1 MNLQED
7 KTNMYDYDIKT
18 SVQLFNTTV
27 HNINTDGEAGKVA
40 YIGSFPSMNNDVY
53 ECTSL
58 KELRDHYGIEK
69 GTWKETEFE
78 GGRDGRRLFMEGFSG
93 YRGVSSLITVNTC
106 EVDNPVS
113 NKNLNLNAL
122 SESSFTVETV
132 DGESDASEDRK
143 VQDAMIMTWDRLKKA
158 LSKIADDDFD
168 MLFIGNDLHEA
179 ATDGHSIIDVY
190 TLILNFLNNNFAT
203 KRPAYLIGAV
213 KTNDVQDQPSGLG
226 SKEINV
232 NGNETANPPRYGAK
246 QICDVFRRN
255 AKGQLEKIDEPGKK
269 IDSNE
274 LAVGALFYNGGTIL
288 GEEVGPG
295 EFAAHMCG
303 WIATL
308 PVNQDLT
315 YLTIPGVTDISEE
328 LYLGVNDAG
337 AILNKMG
344 INILKPKSRKDHT
357 YYVNNSITPNGWH
370 LNHVRAVS
378 YLLKRYAF
386 EGGLGIN
393 NLVTQLEKFKA
404 NINSITNDVMDK
416 IDIITDVTFEDEI
429 TVIDPYHIAL
439 AMNVELAGV
448 VTRIDIGVSMNLQN
462 YN

>member
-1 MNLQED
+1 
-7 KTNMYDYDIKT
+7 MYNYDIKT
-18 SVQLFNTTV
+18 SVQLFNTTI
-27 HNINTDGEAGKVA
+27 HNINTDGEAGRVA

-58 KELRDHYGIEK
+58 KQLRDHYGIEK

-78 GGRDGRRLFMEGFSG
+78 GGRDGRRLFMEGFSE

-106 EVDNPVS
+106 EVDNPIA
-113 NKNLNLNAL
+113 NRNLDLNAL
-122 SESSFTVETV
+122 TDSSFTVETE
-132 DGESDASEDRK
+132 DNESDASEDRK
-143 VQDAMIMTWDRLKKA
+143 VQDAMYMTWDRLKKA

-179 ATDGHSIIDVY
+179 ATDGHTIIDVY

-213 KTNDVQDQPSGLG
+213 TTKDAQDQPSGLP

-232 NGNETANPPRYGAK
+232 NGDETTTPVRYGAK
-246 QICDVFRRN
+246 QICDVFQRN
-255 AKGQLEKIDEPGKK
+255 AEGKLIKIDEPTKYT
-269 IDSNE
+269 DSNE
-274 LAVGALFYNGGTIL
+274 LAVGALFYNGGTIF
-288 GEEVGPG
+288 GEEVGPA

-308 PVNQDLT
+308 PVNKDLT

-328 LYLGVNDAG
+328 LYFGVNDAG
-337 AILNKMG
+337 SVLNEMG
-344 INILKPKSRKDHT
+344 INIIKPKSRKDNT
-357 YYVNNSITPNGWH
+357 YYVNNSITPTGWH
-370 LNHVRAVS
+370 LNHIRAVS

-386 EGGLGIN
+386 EAGLGIN

-404 NINSITNDVMDK
+404 NLNTVTKDVMDK
-416 IDIITDVTFEDEI
+416 VDIITDVTFEDDI
-429 TVIDPYHIAL
+429 QVIDPYHVAL
-439 AMNVELAGV
+439 AMNIELAGV
-448 VTRIDIGVSMNLQN
+448 VTRIDIGVSMNLHN

>member
-1 MNLQED
+1 
-7 KTNMYDYDIKT
+7 MYDYDIKT

-27 HNINTDGEAGKVA
+27 HNISAEGEAGKVA
-40 YIGSFPSMNNDVY
+40 YIGSFPSMKNDVF

-58 KELRDHYGIEK
+58 KELRDYYEIEK
-69 GTWKETEFE
+69 GTWRETEFE

-93 YRGVSSLITVNTC
+93 YRGVSSLVTVNTC
-106 EVDNPVS
+106 EVDNPTA
-113 NKNLNLNAL
+113 NQNLNLNAL
-122 SESSFTVETV
+122 SESSFTVESGE
-132 DGESDASEDRK
+132 GESNASEDRK
-143 VQDAMIMTWDRLKKA
+143 VQDAMYMTWDRLKKA
-158 LSKIADDDFD
+158 LAKLADDEFD
-168 MLFIGNDLHEA
+168 ILFIGNDLHEA
-179 ATDGHSIIDVY
+179 ATDGHTIIDVY

-213 KTNDVQDQPSGLG
+213 TTSDVLDQPDGLK

-232 NGNETANPPRYGAK
+232 NGHDTNPVRYGAK
-246 QICDVFRRN
+246 QICEVFQRN
-255 AKGQLEKIDEPGKK
+255 AKGELVSIDDPSKK
-269 IDSNE
+269 VDANE

-288 GEEVGPG
+288 DEEVGPA

-344 INILKPKSRKDHT
+344 INVIKPKSRKDHT

-370 LNHVRAVS
+370 LNHIRAVS

-386 EGGLGIN
+386 EAGLGIN
-393 NLVTQLEKFKA
+393 NLATQLEKFKA
-404 NINSITNDVMDK
+404 NLNTITNDVINK

-429 TVIDPYHIAL
+429 TVIDPFHVSL
-439 AMNVELAGV
+439 AMNITLAGV
-448 VTRIDIGVSMNLQN
+448 VTRIDIGVSMNLQS
-462 YN
+462 YDSQ